1 MNDFMQKKQYVVIA
15 GCLLLSFIMG
25 SIHAFSLLLDPIETK
40 FFVSRS
46 FSSFTYSLAL
56 TSITAAVYFG
66 SHIYKRFSPSII
78 VLIVMVFSTFGTL
91 ISAFSTSIYFVWIGY
106 GIFFGFANGL
116 GYGYTLQYS
125 AIALPES
132 KALMMGLVTASY
144 GLGSTIAP
152 IFYNKTNLIGGFKN
166 TMTCLSIL
174 FFIIIFFVFF
184 LFRFSNLK
192 FDLEKGSPTKLK
204 GYSPINKYLLWG
216 IYGCS
221 ISAGLMCFGHA
232 VGIAKSY
239 YVSNDYIY
247 FIPIIMGF
255 VNMTGGIL
263 FSSLI
268 KYFHYKNIIL
278 FLPILTTFSLLLLFL
293 FPSKISVFIG
303 LPLISISYG
312 GIIAIYP
319 SMINKLVGNTSGIK
333 IYGFVFTAWGFFGL
347 LMPFLAG
354 KTFDMLNNYSFIIF
368 ITTILS
374 IFPILIIYFKYD
386 KLIINT
392 NR

>member
-1 MNDFMQKKQYVVIA
+1 MPTLF
-15 GCLLLSFIMG
+15 LLVDDVSFVHHG
-25 SIHAFSLLLDPIETK
+25 A
-40 FFVSRS
+40 
-46 FSSFTYSLAL
+46 
-56 TSITAAVYFG
+56 
-66 SHIYKRFSPSII
+66 
-78 VLIVMVFSTFGTL
+78 
-91 ISAFSTSIYFVWIGY
+91 
-106 GIFFGFANGL
+106 
-116 GYGYTLQYS
+116 
-125 AIALPES
+125 
-132 KALMMGLVTASY
+132 
-144 GLGSTIAP
+144 
-152 IFYNKTNLIGGFKN
+152 
-166 TMTCLSIL
+166 
-174 FFIIIFFVFF
+174 
-184 LFRFSNLK
+184 
-192 FDLEKGSPTKLK
+192 
-204 GYSPINKYLLWG
+204 
-216 IYGCS
+216 
-221 ISAGLMCFGHA
+221 MCFGHA

-239 YVSNDYIY
+239 YVSNDYIF
-247 FIPIIMGF
+247 FIPILMGF

>member
-25 SIHAFSLLLDPIETK
+25 SIHAFSLLLEPIETK

-78 VLIVMVFSTFGTL
+78 VLIVMAFSTFGTL
-91 ISAFSTSIYFVWIGY
+91 ISAYSTSIYCVWIGY

-192 FDLEKGSPTKLK
+192 FDLEKGFPTKLK

-239 YVSNDYIY
+239 YVSNEYIY

-354 KTFDMLNNYSFIIF
+354 KTFDMLNNYSLIIL

-374 IFPILIIYFKYD
+374 VFPIFIIYFKYD